1 MSIFNRI
8 SDILKANINDLLD
21 RAEDPE
27 KMVKQIIADM
37 EEQVRDATEAL
48 GQAMASEKQAYA
60 QLEKARQNSREWED
74 KAELAINAGNEE
86 LARKAL
92 TSKVE
97 VDKNIQAFQV
107 SYDQIAAQTSE
118 LHSRVEVLRQKLE
131 EARQRQNML
140 IARAKMA
147 DATENVA
154 TAMTQTDPNSALAK
168 LEKMERKVEDKEA
181 RAEAFAEMSG
191 ETVFAKDEFAELE
204 TNQAVDAEL
213 QRLMKEMSGGIY
225 THDR

>member
-21 RAEDPE
+21 KAEDPE
-27 KMVKQIIADM
+27 KMVKQIIADV

-48 GQAMASEKQAYA
+48 GQAMASERQAYA
-60 QLEKARQNSREWED
+60 QLEKAKANSKEWED
-74 KAELAINAGNEE
+74 KAKVAL
-86 LARKAL
+86 KA
-92 TSKVE
+92 
-97 VDKNIQAFQV
+97 

-118 LHSRVEVLRQKLE
+118 LRSRVEILRQKLE

-147 DATENVA
+147 DATESVA
-154 TAMTQTDPNSALAK
+154 AAVTNTDPNSALSK
-168 LEKMERKVEDKEA
+168 LEKMERKVEGKEA
-181 RAEAFAEMSG
+181 RAEAFASMAG

-204 TNQAVDAEL
+204 KDQAVDAEL
-213 QRLMKEMSGGIY
+213 QRLMKEMNGGI
-225 THDR
+225 

>member
-27 KMVKQIIADM
+27 KMVKQLIADM

-60 QLEKARQNSREWED
+60 QLEKAKQNSREWED
-74 KAELAINAGNEE
+74 KAKLAINAGNEE

-97 VDKNIQAFQV
+97 VDKNIQAFQA

-154 TAMTQTDPNSALAK
+154 TAMTETDPNSALAK

-213 QRLMKEMSGGIY
+213 QRLMKEMSGGI
-225 THDR
+225 

>member
-21 RAEDPE
+21 KAEDPE

-60 QLEKARQNSREWED
+60 QLEKAKANSREWED
-74 KAELAINAGNEE
+74 KAKVALKAGNEE
-86 LARKAL
+86 LAKKAL
-92 TSKVE
+92 ASKVE
-97 VDKNIQAFQV
+97 VDKNIQSFQA

-118 LHSRVEVLRQKLE
+118 LRSRVEILRQKLE
-131 EARQRQNML
+131 EAKQRQNML

-147 DATENVA
+147 DATESVA
-154 TAMTQTDPNSALAK
+154 TAVTNTDPNSALSK
-168 LEKMERKVEDKEA
+168 LEKMERKVEGKEA
-181 RAEAFAEMSG
+181 RAEAFASMAG

-204 TNQAVDAEL
+204 KDQAVDAEL
-213 QRLMKEMSGGIY
+213 QRLMKEMNGGI
-225 THDR
+225 

>member
-1 MSIFNRI
+1 
-8 SDILKANINDLLD
+8 
-21 RAEDPE
+21 
-27 KMVKQIIADM
+27 
-37 EEQVRDATEAL
+37 
-48 GQAMASEKQAYA
+48 MASEKQAYA
-60 QLEKARQNSREWED
+60 QLEKAKQNSREWED
-74 KAELAINAGNEE
+74 KAKLAINAGNEE

-97 VDKNIQAFQV
+97 VDKNIQAFQA

-154 TAMTQTDPNSALAK
+154 TAMTETDPDSALAK

-213 QRLMKEMSGGIY
+213 QRLMKEMSGGI
-225 THDR
+225 

>member
-1 MSIFNRI
+1 MSIFNKI

-27 KMVKQIIADM
+27 KMVKQIIIDM

-60 QLEKARQNSREWED
+60 QLENAKRNSTEWED
-74 KAELAINAGNEE
+74 KAKLAIHAGNEE

-97 VDKNIQAFQV
+97 VDKNIQAFQA

-118 LHSRVEVLRQKLE
+118 LRSRVEVLRQNLE

-147 DATENVA
+147 EATENVA
-154 TAMTQTDPNSALAK
+154 TAMTNTDPNSALSK
-168 LEKMERKVEDKEA
+168 LDKMERKVAEKEA

-191 ETVFAKDEFAELE
+191 EAVFAKDEFAELE

-213 QRLMKEMSGGIY
+213 QRLMREMNGGI
-225 THDR
+225 

>member
-21 RAEDPE
+21 KAEDPE

-60 QLEKARQNSREWED
+60 QLEKAKANSREWED
-74 KAELAINAGNEE
+74 KAKVALKAGNEE
-86 LARKAL
+86 LAKKAL
-92 TSKVE
+92 ASKVE
-97 VDKNIQAFQV
+97 VDKNIQSFQA

-118 LHSRVEVLRQKLE
+118 LRSRVEILRQKLE

-147 DATENVA
+147 DATESVA
-154 TAMTQTDPNSALAK
+154 TAVTNTDPNSALSK
-168 LEKMERKVEDKEA
+168 LEKMERKVEGKEA
-181 RAEAFAEMSG
+181 RAEAFASMAG

-204 TNQAVDAEL
+204 KDQAVDAEL
-213 QRLMKEMSGGIY
+213 QRLMKEMNGGI
-225 THDR
+225 

>member
-60 QLEKARQNSREWED
+60 QLEKAKQNSREWED
-74 KAELAINAGNEE
+74 KAKLAINAGNEE

-97 VDKNIQAFQV
+97 VDKNIQAFQA

-118 LHSRVEVLRQKLE
+118 LHSRVEALRQKLE

-154 TAMTQTDPNSALAK
+154 TAMTETDPNSALAK

-213 QRLMKEMSGGIY
+213 QRLMKEMSGGI
-225 THDR
+225 

>member
-74 KAELAINAGNEE
+74 KAKLAINAGNEE

>member
-1 MSIFNRI
+1 MSIFHRI

-48 GQAMASEKQAYA
+48 GQAMAGEKQAYA
-60 QLEKARQNSREWED
+60 QLEKARSNSREWEN
-74 KAELAINAGNEE
+74 KAKTALQAGNQELAK
-86 LARKAL
+86 KAL

-97 VDKNIQAFQV
+97 IDKNVQSLQA

-118 LHSRVEVLRQKLE
+118 LHARVEVLRQKLE

-147 DATENVA
+147 EATESVA
-154 TAMTQTDPNSALAK
+154 TVVTNTDPNSALAK
-168 LEKMERKVEDKEA
+168 LERMEQKVESREA
-181 RAEAFAEMSG
+181 RAEAFAAMSG

-213 QRLMKEMSGGIY
+213 QRLMKELNG
-225 THDR
+225 

>member
-1 MSIFNRI
+1 
-8 SDILKANINDLLD
+8 
-21 RAEDPE
+21 
-27 KMVKQIIADM
+27 MVKQIIADM

-60 QLEKARQNSREWED
+60 QLEKAKQNSREWED
-74 KAELAINAGNEE
+74 KAKLAINAGNEE

-97 VDKNIQAFQV
+97 VDKNIQAFQA

-154 TAMTQTDPNSALAK
+154 TAMTETDPNSALAK

-213 QRLMKEMSGGIY
+213 QRLMKEMSGGI
-225 THDR
+225 